1 MLEQLLGKD
10 RIQWIYMRLDKV
22 GFSETWSAATK
33 LYSVICHKAA
43 NFTTTLI
50 STVSLKELK
59 LLNDYRQLWKAYFC
73 LIFLLWIYSK
83 FLYHIKLRFFIFFL
97 VPKHY
102 TKQF

>member
-1 MLEQLLGKD
+1 
-10 RIQWIYMRLDKV
+10 MRLDKV

-59 LLNDYRQLWKAYFC
+59 LLNDYRQL
-73 LIFLLWIYSK
+73 
-83 FLYHIKLRFFIFFL
+83 
-97 VPKHY
+97 
-102 TKQF
+102 